1 LTVIGSKNVFISQMM
16 MNQTFFVHY
25 QPLKPKPEKMICA
38 GQPTFMSDSAIDFCG
53 IEIYVK
59 YQYKE

>member
-1 LTVIGSKNVFISQMM
+1 MCKRQNKMQDYLSI
-16 MNQTFFVHY
+16 Y

-38 GQPTFMSDSAIDFCG
+38 GQPTFMSDRAIDFCG

>member
-1 LTVIGSKNVFISQMM
+1 
-16 MNQTFFVHY
+16 MNYTFLVHY

-59 YQYKE
+59 YQFKE